1 MKQNLLTTD
10 QLAEQAQLRPQSLR
24 AAFCRD
30 GHWCGL
36 RPIKLPNR
44 RLLWPAD
51 QVNALLS
58 GTKQSEV
65 GAEQ

>member
-1 MKQNLLTTD
+1 MQMQTQPVGFCTETVAAK
-10 QLAEQAQLRPQSLR
+10 AEMQAQSLR

-30 GHWCGL
+30 GHWCGI

-51 QVNALLS
+51 AVNALLS
-58 GTKQSEV
+58 G
-65 GAEQ
+65 GAK

>member
-1 MKQNLLTTD
+1 MQQVSLTTE
-10 QLAEQAQLRPQSLR
+10 QLAEQAQLKAQSIR

-30 GHWCGL
+30 GHWCGI

-51 QVNALLS
+51 AVNTVLS
-58 GTKQSEV
+58 G
-65 GAEQ
+65 GAK